1 MNLATAR
8 FNQRSRE
15 VAIRKTAGASRSR
28 LIFQFLFESFL
39 QTVIAVILAGI
50 LVELLLHSFSL
61 FTGKDYSFY
70 YSQTG
75 LFIIALVL
83 LTVFIGLITG
93 SYPAFYLSSFS
104 PMKILKSK
112 SISRA
117 SVVTIRVI
125 LVVFQFT
132 VSIFLIVGTLT
143 IYSQLKF
150 MNNKDLGFD
159 KENVVIIPV
168 KDARIRSQIEQIK
181 ESLLQYPG
189 VERIAAVSNI
199 PGGRINNNP
208 LSHDEQSLSVMAS
221 EVSVDYDYI
230 ETLGLKIIEGRNF
243 SREFGADSL
252 ARFIINETSVR
263 ELGVI
268 SPVNQRVTWHDD
280 DSTYRGEIIG
290 IVKDFHYKSLH
301 QNIAPLV
308 MMVKPSEYNYLL
320 VRINPGRIS
329 KTLKEIQQEWQ
340 KFDNLFT
347 FEYSF
352 LADEFDDQYRN
363 EEKMGIIFRI
373 MAILAVIIASLGLF
387 GLSTFTVEQK
397 TQEIGIRK
405 VHGATAVGILRKL
418 YFDFS
423 KWVLLAF
430 LLAAPLAYWGMAYWL
445 RDFSYQVNLS
455 LWIFLVAFLSTEI
468 IALLAVTYQSIRAST
483 LKPVDSLR
491 YE

>member
-8 FNQRSRE
+8 FNRRSRE
-15 VAIRKTAGASRSR
+15 VAIRKTTGASRST
-28 LIFQFLFESFL
+28 LIYQFLFESFL
-39 QTVIAVILAGI
+39 QTVIAVILAGL
-50 LVELLLHSFSL
+50 LVELLLNSFSS

-75 LFIIALVL
+75 LFLIAMVL
-83 LTVFIGLITG
+83 LTLVIGLITG
-93 SYPAFYLSSFS
+93 SYPAFYLSSFN
-104 PMKILKSK
+104 PMKILKNKSK
-112 SISRA
+112 SNA
-117 SVVTIRVI
+117 SVVTIRII

-132 VSIFLIVGTLT
+132 VSIFLIIGTLT
-143 IYSQLKF
+143 IFNQLKF
-150 MNNKDLGFD
+150 MNNRDLGFD
-159 KENVVIIPV
+159 KDNVVLIPV
-168 KDARIRSQIEQIK
+168 KDDRIRSQIEQIK

-189 VERIAAVSNI
+189 VERITAVSNI

-208 LSHDEQSLSVMAS
+208 LIHDAQSESVEAS

-252 ARFIINETSVR
+252 SRFIVNERVVR
-263 ELGVI
+263 ELDMT
-268 SPVNQRVTWHDD
+268 SPVNQRVTWNDD

-301 QNIAPLV
+301 LNIAPLV
-308 MMVKPSEYNYLL
+308 LMVKPSEYNYLL
-320 VRINPGRIS
+320 VRIAPGNIAR
-329 KTLKEIQQEWQ
+329 TLEAIEQEWQ
-340 KFDNLFT
+340 RFDKLFT

-352 LADEFDDQYRN
+352 LADEFEDQYRN
-363 EEKMGIIFRI
+363 EEKMGTIFRI
-373 MAILAVIIASLGLF
+373 MAILAVLIASLGLF

-397 TQEIGIRK
+397 TQEFGIRK
-405 VHGATAVGILRKL
+405 VHGATSQGILRNL

-423 KWVLLAF
+423 KWILLAF
-430 LLAAPLAYWGMAYWL
+430 VLAAPLAYWGMAYWL
-445 RDFSYQVNLS
+445 RDFSYQINPS
-455 LWIFLVAFLSTEI
+455 LWIFLAAVLSTEI
-468 IALLAVTYQSIRAST
+468 IAILSVTYQSIRAST